1 LNNIRSLIAIF
12 DATIYKD
19 DFIML
24 PGDEVVEKKHKNV
37 KFLTAMDNGTDLG
50 LQKTRKFPGLGAP
63 VFKIDFQAL
72 FPEAYGDVGEKKDP
86 ILPVVSSGA
95 SLPDVPKIVENEIAT
110 ELEVANTA
118 HHKAVVRARNEN
130 YTKFKVRFE

>member
-1 LNNIRSLIAIF
+1 MSSEFYSSFLNNIRSLIAIF

-37 KFLTAMDNGTDLG
+37 KFLTAMNNGTDLG

-63 VFKIDFQAL
+63 IFRVDF
-72 FPEAYGDVGEKKDP
+72 
-86 ILPVVSSGA
+86 
-95 SLPDVPKIVENEIAT
+95 
-110 ELEVANTA
+110 
-118 HHKAVVRARNEN
+118 
-130 YTKFKVRFE
+130 

>member
-1 LNNIRSLIAIF
+1 
-12 DATIYKD
+12 
-19 DFIML
+19 
-24 PGDEVVEKKHKNV
+24 
-37 KFLTAMDNGTDLG
+37 
-50 LQKTRKFPGLGAP
+50 
-63 VFKIDFQAL
+63 
-72 FPEAYGDVGEKKDP
+72 
-86 ILPVVSSGA
+86 VSSGA